1 MRYIITFLF
10 ALIFSGSAFAD
21 RVVEVQNIRVERQ
34 EYTTRDAAVTEAT
47 RLAVE
52 NVWKQLASEK
62 PLPALSAQTLQGIT
76 SYVDITNEISQSNY
90 YLGTFNIGIRTN
102 KLPGFSE
109 TSLSSPTQPFSSNSA
124 ITGRTTQPRW
134 VLVIPAHEIGNSV
147 TLWNPVDPWQA
158 AWVQTTPSGISTAVA
173 NGDNKDQSILSAD
186 MISSNSAN
194 ISSALQ
200 QLATKYGAPA
210 VALAVLSSPQ
220 DKILPNM
227 DVDVE
232 ITYLDG
238 SQQTVTT
245 TQRSFAATTE
255 NSATPLGGILSQSKQ
270 TLTALINGDS
280 NALSPSLLPPLT
292 SASES
297 NATTTYTPQHPQAIS
312 NTTKLWVRIP
322 LATPQDFSHYR
333 NKILSIPGAKFEVTA
348 MNRLYVEGNI
358 LYTGSQEQLYS
369 ELAAKGLRQQ

>member
-1 MRYIITFLF
+1 MRYIITFLV
-10 ALIFSGSAFAD
+10 ALLFSGSAFAD
-21 RVVEVQNIRVERQ
+21 RVIEVQNIRVERQ
-34 EYTTRDAAVTEAT
+34 EYTTRDVAVTEAT

-52 NVWKQLASEK
+52 NVWNQLASEK

-90 YLGTFNIGIRTN
+90 YLGIFNIGIRTN

-109 TSLSSPTQPFSSNSA
+109 TSASSPTQPFSSNSA
-124 ITGRTTQPRW
+124 IAAKVEPPRW
-134 VLVIPAHEIGNSV
+134 VLIIPAHEIGNNI
-147 TLWNPVDPWQA
+147 TIWNPVDPWQS

-173 NGDNKDQSILSAD
+173 NGDSKDQSILSAD
-186 MISSNSAN
+186 MISSNSPN

-227 DVDVE
+227 DIDVE

-270 TLTALINGDS
+270 TLTTLINGDT
-280 NALSPSLLPPLT
+280 NVPSPSLSPPLP
-292 SASES
+292 SASTS
-297 NATTTYTPQHPQAIS
+297 NATTTYTPQHPMPLS

-358 LYTGSQEQLYS
+358 LYTGSLEQLYS